1 MSDDT
6 FVLMVA
12 LALPYLRQLL
22 DRRCPKASEDLF
34 ETVELLGTVFG
45 STVEEEV
52 TVVAAVI
59 SIVAFTGGTTG
70 VLLLLL
76 LAHTPSPVTEIQ
88 LSDCVLH
95 NISTGSDL

>member
-1 MSDDT
+1 
-6 FVLMVA
+6 
-12 LALPYLRQLL
+12 
-22 DRRCPKASEDLF
+22 
-34 ETVELLGTVFG
+34 
-45 STVEEEV
+45 V